1 MKKTI
6 LGFVLLTLL
15 FAITSC
21 DKDGCFD
28 DSDLVCEIQ
37 NASKTAISPNQLP
50 TAVTNFLSKD
60 YTNYFVSYAAKAA
73 KGYEVV
79 IRPTNLNMM
88 DEQWVL
94 YFDNK
99 GQQLDRE
106 SMYMTCVVPMYRCFE
121 FVTQTTTAA
130 TANTRQGGMDGT
142 GIMIDTRPD
151 EIVFPL
157 TIQFDNSVV
166 TIANVEELKAAYSRC
181 DGEQSRPCYDY
192 EGGYEHCLGDYDD
205 DED

>member
-21 DKDGCFD
+21 DKDDCFD

-37 NASKTAISPNQLP
+37 NASKTAIASNQLP
-50 TAVTNFLSKD
+50 GAITNLLNKD
-60 YTNYFVSYAAKAA
+60 YSNYFVSYAAKAN

-79 IRPTNLNMM
+79 IRRTDVNFM
-88 DEQWVL
+88 DERWVF

-99 GQQLDRE
+99 GQKLDRD
-106 SMYMTCVVPMYRCFE
+106 SDYMTCVVPMSRCFE
-121 FVTQTTTAA
+121 FVSQTTTTA
-130 TANTRQGGMDGT
+130 TANTRQGGTDGDGT
-142 GIMIDTRPD
+142 GIMVDTRPD

-157 TIQFDNSVV
+157 TIQFDNSIV
-166 TIANVEELKAAYSRC
+166 TIANLEEFKAAYNRTFYIITL
-181 DGEQSRPCYDY
+181 DI
-192 EGGYEHCLGDYDD
+192 
-205 DED
+205 